1 MRTRNVALLA
11 AALMLGL
18 LTADAMAQPGGRL
31 RGRRLGG
38 PRANNPGPN
47 AANTNGAAR
56 PNRQL
61 GQGLQNLGG
70 KLQQAIDAG
79 ALESIL
85 GQAGAP
91 VPQLPNADAG
101 LKAASADMASRAEL
115 RAQFAG
121 NEPFSPAWYADHP
134 RAWQFTHPHADAWAV
149 ASIAAATAW
158 VGIAP
163 AASATAAEQ
172 VHTSDTLDPE
182 SANKTEP
189 AGEFLPLGVF
199 ALGPA
204 GAQDPSALL
213 QLALSKQGE
222 IAGNY
227 FDVVTG
233 TTSPVSGSLD
243 KHTQLATFKIISPG
257 AAEFEAALV
266 SLTRPDGSIRLRF
279 AGGEVS
285 DWHLARFESQIV
297 TPVPASTS
305 APVVPPQ

>member
-1 MRTRNVALLA
+1 
-11 AALMLGL
+11 
-18 LTADAMAQPGGRL
+18 MAQLGGRL
-31 RGRRLGG
+31 RERRLGG
-38 PRANNPGPN
+38 PRATSPGPN
-47 AANTNGAAR
+47 AADATGAAR

-70 KLQQAIDAG
+70 KLQQAIDSG

-91 VPQLPNADAG
+91 VPQLPNAHAG
-101 LKAASADMASRAEL
+101 LTAASADMASRAEL

-121 NEPFSPAWYADHP
+121 NEPFTPAWYAEHP

-149 ASIAAATAW
+149 ASVAAVTAW
-158 VGIAP
+158 VGIVPAP
-163 AASATAAEQ
+163 GNTAAEQ
-172 VHTSDTLDPE
+172 VHTSETLDPE
-182 SANKTEP
+182 SADKTQP
-189 AGEFLPLGVF
+189 TGEFLPLGVF

-213 QLALSKQGE
+213 QLAVGKEGE

-233 TTSPVSGSLD
+233 ATSPVSGSLD
-243 KHTQLATFKIISPG
+243 KHTQLATFKIGLPG

-285 DWHLARFESQIV
+285 DWHLARFESQAV
-297 TPVPASTS
+297 TPVPAATT